1 MSYNDKTCEKNM
13 KVGSLVTFV
22 GSSGQLDLWF
32 GIVLDV
38 NWESDQA
45 LIYWSGSATHY
56 EYLDEIEVVSESR

>member
-1 MSYNDKTCEKNM
+1 M
-13 KVGSLVTFV
+13 KPGDLVTYREACTDQFNM
-22 GSSGQLDLWF
+22 WF

-56 EYLDEIEVVSESR
+56 EYLDELEMIQ

>member
-1 MSYNDKTCEKNM
+1 MVLFFSFEEVV
-13 KVGSLVTFV
+13 KVGDLVTFV
-22 GSSGQLDLWF
+22 GLSGQLDRWF

-56 EYLDEIEVVSESR
+56 EYLDEIEVIQ

>member
-1 MSYNDKTCEKNM
+1 M